1 MLSQFPFDP
10 THLFQTRSTAL
21 VEYAPTDDLTML
33 FQLPFEHSQ
42 LDYLQS
48 NGGSYTTS
56 FTNPGDISITGLYA
70 LYRRPGQQIHL
81 NLGLNIP
88 VGFMDYLN
96 VQPSPVV
103 PNLPYV
109 IRTSSGSYGLLPGLT
124 YRGQNELW
132 TWGAQATGTVP
143 FGLNRLNYELGNSAD
158 VTAWLSR
165 RWTPRWA
172 TSARLDAQ
180 FWGNVRRAD
189 GDLNTAL
196 SPTNDP
202 NLQGGSLLGR
212 TVRDQLLSAGRQNTR
227 PGVIDR
233 SWARR
238 YPNRLDGLQLGLQW
252 ILVAGWNLLF

>member
-1 MLSQFPFDP
+1 MLRPGRPDHAVPTAFPSTRNSITCNP
-10 THLFQTRSTAL
+10 TA
-21 VEYAPTDDLTML
+21 A
-33 FQLPFEHSQ
+33 
-42 LDYLQS
+42 
-48 NGGSYTTS
+48 SYTTS

-132 TWGAQATGTVP
+132 TQSAQATGTVP

-165 RWTPRWA
+165 RWDSHAGPP
-172 TSARLDAQ
+172 
-180 FWGNVRRAD
+180 RRASTPSS
-189 GDLNTAL
+189 GVTCAAPTA
-196 SPTNDP
+196 T
-202 NLQGGSLLGR
+202 
-212 TVRDQLLSAGRQNTR
+212 
-227 PGVIDR
+227 
-233 SWARR
+233 
-238 YPNRLDGLQLGLQW
+238 
-252 ILVAGWNLLF
+252 